1 MADALEEATKN
12 VKKGTPGTLKK
23 KPPALPSKQGGKS
36 KKGGPKD
43 GLIAVADLLA
53 ADKDKDPTKPNTA
66 ATAKD
71 AVVATNATI
80 DEEDEPRLEQDP
92 TELDDGWESDST
104 STRLK
109 RLKRSRSWIQKVKEG
124 EREIVLAHRGLGP
137 KGAEAV
143 AAVLESNSTIVYLD
157 LSDNWIES
165 GGATIGRSLQIN
177 RTLTFLNLAN
187 NKLSLQGGTEMA
199 EMLAFNGTL
208 KTLILSGNRFGDKEA
223 SLLAEGLKQ
232 NSSLQAIDLSHNQIG
247 DLGALALGAGLVA
260 NDSLKELNLAWNE
273 IRVRGANGFLN
284 FLKDNG
290 SVSCLSLQ
298 DNGVG
303 ENGVAVSAY
312 LAKSNAIQMLNLV
325 EHD

>member
-92 TELDDGWESDST
+92 TELDDGWESDLNIDAIEKAKKKPVLDPYVTKCKELGVVPVSFFAE
-104 STRLK
+104 
-109 RLKRSRSWIQKVKEG
+109 KVKEG

-260 NDSLKELNLAWNE
+260 NDSLKELNL
-273 IRVRGANGFLN
+273 
-284 FLKDNG
+284 
-290 SVSCLSLQ
+290 
-298 DNGVG
+298 
-303 ENGVAVSAY
+303 
-312 LAKSNAIQMLNLV
+312 
-325 EHD
+325 